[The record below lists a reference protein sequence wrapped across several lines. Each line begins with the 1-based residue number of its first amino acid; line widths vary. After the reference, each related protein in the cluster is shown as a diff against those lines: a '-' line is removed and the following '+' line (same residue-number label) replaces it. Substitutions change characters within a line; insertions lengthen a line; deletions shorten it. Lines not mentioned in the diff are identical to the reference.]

1 MPDPVGL
8 AGCLAWHD
16 ASDASTLYDA
26 TVGGS
31 LVVADGTVARWE
43 DKSGGARHLLQAT
56 AANRP
61 QRKTVIQN
69 GYDCLLFD
77 GTNDVVSTS
86 SNFPETGNAEFS
98 AFIVSKKLT
107 AAKGAL
113 YGWGEALVSLAAYGL
128 YDDGTFKV
136 CAFAGGNGYFIE
148 QIGIVSFH
156 LHSFLKSAG
165 AISTTSTA
173 RKDKVNTAT
182 SGHSATTPDIEA
194 RPLNV
199 GIWSNYTSQGSV
211 YYHGYV
217 SELVIYDSKL
227 SDVDRNRVEDY
238 LFNKWIAAIPR
249 KFEGGMFG
257 GISGRMTGGMRS

>member
-61 QRKTVIQN
+61 LRKTVIQN

-77 GTNDVVSTS
+77 GTNDVLTTS
-86 SNFPETGNAEFS
+86 ANFPETGNAEFS

-107 AAKGAL
+107 ASSGYL
-113 YGWGEALVSLAAYGL
+113 YGWGQAFTTLGAYGV
-128 YDDGTFKV
+128 YDDGTFRTY
-136 CAFAGGNGYFIE
+136 AFAGANSYFIE
-148 QIGIVSFH
+148 QIGTVSFH

-182 SGHSATTPDIEA
+182 SGHDANTPNIA
-194 RPLNV
+194 SQPLSV
-199 GIWSNYTSQGSV
+199 GRWANYPDS
-211 YYHGYV
+211 YHGHV
-217 SELVIYDSKL
+217 AELVVYDSKL
-227 SDVDRNRVEDY
+227 SDTDRNTVEDY
-238 LFNKWIAAIPR
+238 LFNKWIAATSR

-257 GISGRMTGGMRS
+257 GISGRMTGGMRT